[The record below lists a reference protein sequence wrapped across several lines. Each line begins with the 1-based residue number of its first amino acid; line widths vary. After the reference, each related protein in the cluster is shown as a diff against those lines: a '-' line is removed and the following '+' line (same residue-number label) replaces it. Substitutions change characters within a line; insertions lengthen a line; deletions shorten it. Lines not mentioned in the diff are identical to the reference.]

1 MVSEHLHSCRNCGSG
16 RLELILDL
24 GSTPPANRFLRLEQL
39 NDPEPT
45 VPLRLVLCEQ
55 CGLVQ
60 IDETIPPAVLFS
72 DYIYVSGTSDTV
84 VQHARTLAQR
94 LVERYAIRP
103 GDLVCEAAS
112 NDGTVL
118 RAFQWF
124 GVRTL
129 GVEPAS
135 NIARLANETCVET
148 VNAFFG
154 RATALDVRTNHGFA
168 KLLLA
173 RHVLAHVADLHDFLF
188 GVRVMLADDG
198 VAVVEVPYL
207 LPFYQN
213 LEYDTIY
220 HEHLCYFSLRV
231 LVQLAEQHDL
241 EVIEVEEAPLHGGSI
256 VVTMQPVGGPHYVRA
271 SVDRYLAY
279 EQEVGLHTMPRWRE
293 FARRVEQNR
302 QAVRREVEFL
312 IAHGQRVVGYGAAA
326 KGMTLLAACGLGR
339 EHLPYIVDRSPRKQG
354 LFTPGHHIPVLP
366 CDRLL
371 LEQPEVVLLLAW
383 NFATEVLQQQAAY
396 RRRGGRFLLPVPMPH
411 YAEIDQPL
419 ALLRAA

>member
-1 MVSEHLHSCRNCGSG
+1 
-16 RLELILDL
+16 
-24 GSTPPANRFLRLEQL
+24 
-39 NDPEPT
+39 
-45 VPLRLVLCEQ
+45 
-55 CGLVQ
+55 
-60 IDETIPPAVLFS
+60 
-72 DYIYVSGTSDTV
+72 
-84 VQHARTLAQR
+84 
-94 LVERYAIRP
+94 
-103 GDLVCEAAS
+103 
-112 NDGTVL
+112 
-118 RAFQWF
+118 
-124 GVRTL
+124 
-129 GVEPAS
+129 
-135 NIARLANETCVET
+135 
-148 VNAFFG
+148 
-154 RATALDVRTNHGFA
+154 VRTNHGFA

-419 ALLRAA
+419 TQLRAA